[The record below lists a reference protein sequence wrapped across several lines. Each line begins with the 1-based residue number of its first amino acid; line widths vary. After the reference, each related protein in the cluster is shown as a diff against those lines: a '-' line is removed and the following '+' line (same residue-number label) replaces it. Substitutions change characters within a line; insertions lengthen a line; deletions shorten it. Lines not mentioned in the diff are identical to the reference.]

1 MKLLPPF
8 LLLFFSV
15 ALCGLI
21 LPGSLPS
28 SPAPQATFDAV
39 SIKPDKSGDNRVMLR
54 PEPGGRF
61 LATNATVEMLVN
73 TAYQLKP
80 HQLIGGPS
88 WITSEHFDIEAK
100 AESSIPFNQM
110 RPMLQAMLADRFKLA
125 VHHETWQVPQYFLV
139 LVNEGKLGPKLVAHS
154 DDVKCVDVSA
164 GPPPQPRPGEAPP
177 IPCGGFLMS
186 LSHMAAR
193 KTTLEA
199 LSGTLSN
206 FVDRPVVDRTGLTG
220 LYDVEFDFT
229 PVQTPFSPG
238 PGGPAPAAPDSNAP
252 PLIFTALQEQLGL
265 KLKPETAP
273 GDVLVIDHVE
283 EPSPN

>member
-15 ALCGLI
+15 TLCGLI
-21 LPGSLPS
+21 LPDSLRS
-28 SPAPQATFDAV
+28 YPAPQATFDAV

-125 VHHETWQVPQYFLV
+125 AHHETQQVPQYSLV
-139 LVNEGKLGPKLVAHS
+139 LVKEGKLGPKLVAHS

-164 GPPPQPRPGEAPP
+164 GPPSQPRPGETRP

-186 LSHMAAR
+186 LSHMAAT

-199 LSGTLSN
+199 LAGTLSN

-220 LYDVEFDFT
+220 LYDLELDFT
-229 PVQTPFSPG
+229 PVQTPFPPG
-238 PGGPAPAAPDSNAP
+238 PGGPAPAAPDSNSP

>member
-8 LLLFFSV
+8 LLLFFSA

-21 LPGSLPS
+21 LPGSLRS
-28 SPAPQATFDAV
+28 YTAPQATFNAV

-61 LATNATVEMLVN
+61 LATNATVEMLLN

-80 HQLIGGPS
+80 HQLIGAPS
-88 WITSEHFDIEAK
+88 WITSEHFDIEAR

-125 VHHETWQVPQYFLV
+125 VHHETRQVPQYSLGLV
-139 LVNEGKLGPKLVAHS
+139 KEGKLGPKLVAHS

-164 GPPPQPRPGEAPP
+164 GPPPQSRPGETPP

-186 LSHMAAR
+186 LTHMAATR
-193 KTTLEA
+193 TTLEA
-199 LSGTLSN
+199 LAGTLSN

-220 LYDVEFDFT
+220 FYDVEFDFT
-229 PVQTPFSPG
+229 PVQTPFPPG
-238 PGGPAPAAPDSNAP
+238 PGGPAPAAPDSNSP

>member
-1 MKLLPPF
+1 MKLLLPF

-21 LPGSLPS
+21 FPGSLRS
-28 SPAPQATFDAV
+28 YPAPQATFDAV

-61 LATNATVEMLVN
+61 LATNATVEMLLN

-80 HQLIGGPS
+80 HQLIGAPS
-88 WITSEHFDIEAK
+88 WITSEHFDIDAE

-125 VHHETWQVPQYFLV
+125 VHHETRQVPQYSLV
-139 LVNEGKLGPKLVAHS
+139 PVKEGKLGPKLVAHS

-164 GPPPQPRPGEAPP
+164 GPPPQPRPGETPP

-186 LSHMAAR
+186 LSHMAAT

-199 LSGTLSN
+199 LAGTLSN

-220 LYDVEFDFT
+220 FYDVELDFT
-229 PVQTPFSPG
+229 PVQTPFPPG
-238 PGGPAPAAPDSNAP
+238 PGGPAPAAPDSNSP

-265 KLKPETAP
+265 KFKPETAP

>member
-1 MKLLPPF
+1 
-8 LLLFFSV
+8 
-15 ALCGLI
+15 
-21 LPGSLPS
+21 
-28 SPAPQATFDAV
+28 
-39 SIKPDKSGDNRVMLR
+39 
-54 PEPGGRF
+54 
-61 LATNATVEMLVN
+61 
-73 TAYQLKP
+73 
-80 HQLIGGPS
+80 
-88 WITSEHFDIEAK
+88 
-100 AESSIPFNQM
+100 
-110 RPMLQAMLADRFKLA
+110 MLADRFKLA
-125 VHHETWQVPQYFLV
+125 VHHETRQVPQYFLV

-164 GPPPQPRPGEAPP
+164 GPPPQPRPGEVPP

-186 LSHMAAR
+186 LSHMAAT

-206 FVDRPVVDRTGLTG
+206 FVDRPVADRTGLTG

>member
-1 MKLLPPF
+1 
-8 LLLFFSV
+8 
-15 ALCGLI
+15 
-21 LPGSLPS
+21 
-28 SPAPQATFDAV
+28 
-39 SIKPDKSGDNRVMLR
+39 MLR

-125 VHHETWQVPQYFLV
+125 VHHETQQVPQYSLV
-139 LVNEGKLGPKLVAHS
+139 LVKEVKLGPKLVAHS

-164 GPPPQPRPGEAPP
+164 GPPSRPRPGETRP

-186 LSHMAAR
+186 LSHMAAT

-199 LSGTLSN
+199 LAGTLSN

-220 LYDVEFDFT
+220 FYDLELDFT
-229 PVQTPFSPG
+229 PVQTPFPPG
-238 PGGPAPAAPDSNAP
+238 PGGPAPAAPDSNSP

-273 GDVLVIDHVE
+273 GDVLVIDRVE

>member
-8 LLLFFSV
+8 LLLFFST

-21 LPGSLPS
+21 LPGSLRS
-28 SPAPQATFDAV
+28 YPAPQATFNAV

-61 LATNATVEMLVN
+61 LATNATVEMLLN

-80 HQLIGGPS
+80 HQLIGAPS

-125 VHHETWQVPQYFLV
+125 VHHETRQVPQYSLGLV
-139 LVNEGKLGPKLVAHS
+139 KEGKLGPRLVAHS

-164 GPPPQPRPGEAPP
+164 GPPPQSRPGETQ
-177 IPCGGFLMS
+177 FL
-186 LSHMAAR
+186 AA
-193 KTTLEA
+193 A
-199 LSGTLSN
+199 
-206 FVDRPVVDRTGLTG
+206 F
-220 LYDVEFDFT
+220 
-229 PVQTPFSPG
+229 
-238 PGGPAPAAPDSNAP
+238 
-252 PLIFTALQEQLGL
+252 
-265 KLKPETAP
+265 
-273 GDVLVIDHVE
+273 
-283 EPSPN
+283 